1 MADSVLRLYSIPA
14 SVPFLPTLAGALLD
28 GRLVPG
34 YAPRRDLVTLA
45 DATVY
50 LPNRRTARAFGFA
63 LLDALGQD
71 AALLPRILPLGDID
85 EEALAF
91 SEEVDAE
98 ELLPAIDPARRRLV
112 LAKLVLQWTRRLAFA
127 TGSADPLIA
136 ATPAVAIALA
146 DQLAHLFDD
155 MTLANISFEAVGKA
169 VPPNLD
175 QYWEVSRRFLEIAH
189 RGWSAYLREQ
199 NLLDPAV
206 RRDKVLAREASR
218 LAKSDTGPVIAAGS
232 TGSLPAVANM
242 LSVIARHRNG
252 AVVLPALDL
261 GLDDESFEAIEGVK
275 SADGSGAEGSPGH
288 PQFGLKRLLTR
299 IGAKRAEVVALAEPR
314 MPAREKILSEAFR
327 PAATTDR
334 WKARVVTTADID
346 PLANAT
352 FVEATEPREEALAIA
367 LALREALE
375 LKDATAALVT
385 PDRALARRVAGELTR
400 WNIAVDDSAGV
411 SLADTEAGRFARL
424 V

>member
-112 LAKLVLQWTRRLAFA
+112 LAKLVLQWTRQLAFA

-175 QYWEVSRRFLEIAH
+175 QYWEVSRRFLEIFY
-189 RGWSAYLREQ
+189 R
-199 NLLDPAV
+199 
-206 RRDKVLAREASR
+206 
-218 LAKSDTGPVIAAGS
+218 T
-232 TGSLPAVANM
+232 M
-242 LSVIARHRNG
+242 
-252 AVVLPALDL
+252 
-261 GLDDESFEAIEGVK
+261 
-275 SADGSGAEGSPGH
+275 
-288 PQFGLKRLLTR
+288 
-299 IGAKRAEVVALAEPR
+299 
-314 MPAREKILSEAFR
+314 KILSSPPAFSGESSGR
-327 PAATTDR
+327 
-334 WKARVVTTADID
+334 AD
-346 PLANAT
+346 
-352 FVEATEPREEALAIA
+352 E
-367 LALREALE
+367 
-375 LKDATAALVT
+375 
-385 PDRALARRVAGELTR
+385 
-400 WNIAVDDSAGV
+400 
-411 SLADTEAGRFARL
+411 
-424 V
+424 